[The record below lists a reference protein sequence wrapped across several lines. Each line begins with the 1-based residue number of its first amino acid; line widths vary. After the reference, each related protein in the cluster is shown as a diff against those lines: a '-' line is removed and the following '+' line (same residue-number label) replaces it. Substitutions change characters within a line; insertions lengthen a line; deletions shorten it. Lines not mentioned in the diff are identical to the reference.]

1 MVRDTIYYV
10 LPVSGRGHGEDTPE
24 DFYDRPITLNV
35 YRCYYE
41 NCIIPPDP
49 ATLPPGTT
57 RPDYA
62 VMWSAMASWQYDAD
76 ANSYHSE
83 WCSVCGCLQR
93 CMTPACA
100 FPLSSA
106 RRSFFY
112 ICHFLVYVTVPLRDS
127 DCHA

>member
-1 MVRDTIYYV
+1 M
-10 LPVSGRGHGEDTPE
+10 PVSGRGHGEDTPE
-24 DFYDRPITLNV
+24 DFYDRSITLNV

-83 WCSVCGCLQR
+83 WVFCVRLLAALYDACLCLSVVKRASL
-93 CMTPACA
+93 
-100 FPLSSA
+100 FH
-106 RRSFFY
+106 
-112 ICHFLVYVTVPLRDS
+112 ICHSPVYYGVSTRQSLFRLIYI
-127 DCHA
+127 AA

>member
-1 MVRDTIYYV
+1 MFV

-24 DFYDRPITLNV
+24 DFYDRSITLNV

-83 WCSVCGCLQR
+83 WCSVYDCSSVWCLSCVCSANLLCQALCAMLYLSFLCTWR
-93 CMTPACA
+93 C
-100 FPLSSA
+100 
-106 RRSFFY
+106 FY
-112 ICHFLVYVTVPLRDS
+112 ATVIVTLN
-127 DCHA
+127 